1 MPFELRAI
9 RELAASRLGKEGPD
23 WSALLFHSR
32 FRRHPGFSEADIFT
46 ISRRHCEDLVTED
59 ALGFCLLEQ
68 DAVMAFCAIVP
79 NRWESDFFCMP
90 MARVQCFT
98 AAAVPDTALDEL
110 LARSLSEAF
119 AAQGIRHFSIDIDV
133 DDYTLVNVFIRA
145 GFEMMDLKR
154 TYFANKLDSNPA
166 YEKLLPA
173 VTNYRPE
180 DLDEVSALVKEVSF
194 TTRFTR
200 DPHVSK
206 EKADQLYRQWF
217 HQLLDDAGKG
227 SQVVVFRKLGAIV
240 GCGGIGEMDFS
251 RYGIARCLRTGSL
264 YACTPSGVGGYAPVL
279 FRLTRDALASH
290 GLVETT
296 VSLNNAAA
304 VRVVEG
310 VRPNRSVTVY
320 CMRRFLPL

>member
-1 MPFELRAI
+1 MPFEPRAI
-9 RELAASRLGKEGPD
+9 RRLDKATLD

-32 FRRHPGFSEADIFT
+32 FRRHPGFSEDEISA
-46 ISRRHCEDLVTED
+46 ISRRQCEDLVTGD
-59 ALGFCLLEQ
+59 ALGYCLLTQ

-79 NRWESDFFCMP
+79 NQWESDFFGMP
-90 MARVQCFT
+90 MARVHCFT
-98 AAAVPDTALDEL
+98 SSGVADADLDGL
-110 LARSLSEAF
+110 LARSLAEAF
-119 AAQGIRHFSIDIDV
+119 AAQGIRHFSVDIDV
-133 DDYTLVNVFIRA
+133 DDYRLVNVFIRA

-173 VTNYRPE
+173 VTDYRPQ
-180 DLDEVSALVKEVSF
+180 DLEEVSALVRAVSF

-200 DPHVSK
+200 DPHVAK

-227 SQVVVFRKLGAIV
+227 SQVVVFRKRGAIV

-251 RYGIARCLRTGSL
+251 RYGIARRLRTGSL
-264 YACTPSGVGGYAPVL
+264 YACTQAGVGGYAPVL
-279 FRLTRDALASH
+279 FRLTRDALATH

>member
-1 MPFELRAI
+1 MFECRPVRQLDKHA
-9 RELAASRLGKEGPD
+9 LD
-23 WSALLFHSR
+23 WSALVFHSR
-32 FRRHPGFSEADIFT
+32 LRRHPGFSEADLFT
-46 ISRRHCEDLVTED
+46 ISRQQCEDLISDESM
-59 ALGFCLLEQ
+59 GFCLLE
-68 DAVMAFCAIVP
+68 AGRVMAFCAIVQ
-79 NRWESDFFCMP
+79 NRWESDFFALP
-90 MARVQCFT
+90 MARVHCFAST
-98 AAAVPDTALDEL
+98 SVTEAGLDDL
-110 LARSLSEAF
+110 LARSLEDALST
-119 AAQGIRHFSIDIDV
+119 QGIRHFSIDIDV

-180 DLDEVSALVKEVSF
+180 DLEEVSELVRTVAF

-200 DPHVSK
+200 DPHVDRQR
-206 EKADQLYRQWF
+206 ADQLYQQWF

-240 GCGGIGEMDFS
+240 GCGGIGETDFS
-251 RYGIARCLRTGSL
+251 RYGIARRMRTGSL

-279 FRLTRDALASH
+279 FRLTRDALVTH

-310 VRPNRSVTVY
+310 VRPNRSVTAY
-320 CMRRFLPL
+320 CMRRYLLP